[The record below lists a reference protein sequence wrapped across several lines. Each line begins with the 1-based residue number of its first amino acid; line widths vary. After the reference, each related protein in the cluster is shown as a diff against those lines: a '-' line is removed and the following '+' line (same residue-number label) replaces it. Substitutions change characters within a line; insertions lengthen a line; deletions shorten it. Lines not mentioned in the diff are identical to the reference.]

1 MKKASSIRDGDGE
14 VAEHGRIVLPG
25 DQVVHAS
32 ALSAPSLI
40 LFGTGLSEIDRGLV
54 ASLSG
59 TVKVLASGKGGAGDV
74 RVWVDANSRR
84 YSPSIQVSNKLHMSP
99 YTHRVID

>member
-1 MKKASSIRDGDGE
+1 MKKASSIRDGDGD

-40 LFGTGLSEIDRGLV
+40 LVGTGLSEIDRGLV

-59 TVKVLASGKGGAGDV
+59 TVKVLASGKGGDV

-84 YSPSIQVSNKLHMSP
+84 YSPSIQVSNKLHMCP
-99 YTHRVID
+99 YIDRVID